1 MLHNLH
7 FQIDELE
14 RSLREERLS
23 GDSKLDS
30 IRDKYEQQIEDLT
43 AEIDKLTRDYE
54 RQLENLSS
62 ELESTWSEKLKIE
75 EIEHQVCHFYSP

>member
-1 MLHNLH
+1 MLHNFH

-43 AEIDKLTRDYE
+43 AEIDKLTRDHE
-54 RQLENLSS
+54 RRLQNLSS

-75 EIEHQVCHFYSP
+75 EIEHQVCHFNSP